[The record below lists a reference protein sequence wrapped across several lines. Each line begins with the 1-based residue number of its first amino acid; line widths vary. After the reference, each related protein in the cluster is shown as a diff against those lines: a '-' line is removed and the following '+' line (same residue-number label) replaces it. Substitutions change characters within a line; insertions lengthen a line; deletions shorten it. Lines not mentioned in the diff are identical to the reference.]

1 MKKNIEVEVE
11 LNADEVVSEM
21 WAWDSE
27 EQSDFLKALAL
38 LYKYNRVDFL
48 YQLQSISEEINSAP
62 NAYNKDLIVKVLSTT
77 LEYILGEGDG
87 ND

>member
-38 LYKYNRVDFL
+38 LYKYNSVDFL
-48 YQLQSISEEINSAP
+48 YQLQSISDEINSAP
-62 NAYNKDLIVKVLSTT
+62 IAYNKDLIVKVLSTA
-77 LEYILGEGDG
+77 LEYILGEGDEK
-87 ND
+87 